1 MADHPPIEIPFSEE
15 IQSDYYFE
23 IPKEGTKDIF
33 KIKIANTENNL
44 IIITEIND
52 EITGIDKEY
61 KKIFTLNDIK
71 KVKYF
76 KMYDNLNDCMN
87 DIISGFEDEGINIK
101 EENNSIIITIPL
113 QNIKYP
119 SISFKLNE
127 KIKTD
132 KDIIKEQSIIIK
144 HLKEEI
150 IKLKKE
156 NEKLKENFNDK
167 INISIDNTI
176 INNKNNENEITVV
189 VFCFIYL

>member
-1 MADHPPIEIPFSEE
+1 MAEHPPMETPFPE
-15 IQSDYYFE
+15 IQHLDYYFE

-33 KIKIANTENNL
+33 KVKITNTENKL
-44 IIITEIND
+44 TIIAKTND
-52 EITGIDKEY
+52 QITGIDKEY
-61 KKIFTLNDIK
+61 KKSFTLNDIQ

-76 KMYDNLNDCMN
+76 KMYDCLNDCMN
-87 DIISGFEDEGINIK
+87 DIISGFEDKGINIK

-144 HLKEEI
+144 HLKEENE
-150 IKLKKE
+150 KLKDE
-156 NEKLKENFNDK
+156 NEKLKGNFNNK
-167 INISIDNTI
+167 INISIDNMK
-176 INNKNNENEITVV
+176 NNKNNENEITEYKNLYY
-189 VFCFIYL
+189 IE

>member
-1 MADHPPIEIPFSEE
+1 
-15 IQSDYYFE
+15 
-23 IPKEGTKDIF
+23 
-33 KIKIANTENNL
+33 
-44 IIITEIND
+44 
-52 EITGIDKEY
+52 
-61 KKIFTLNDIK
+61 
-71 KVKYF
+71 
-76 KMYDNLNDCMN
+76 MYDNLNDCMN